1 LWGVTFLNED
11 QYESHSD
18 ILSDYLKSLFGIE
31 PLTTK
36 EEHALAERIQQGD
49 ENALNKLVKHNL
61 RFVVYLLRNTTAWR
75 YGKTPPEDLLAMGN
89 EQLVIS
95 ARRWIP
101 TNNARF
107 ATYARSFILRGVTRE
122 LDNTEKLIRLPINI
136 MEAIKKMNYNERAL
150 AQVLNRK
157 PKISEIATMMGV
169 SVEKVRQLQFH
180 LMREPISIDGKNNE
194 EAIHEDDI
202 E

>member
-1 LWGVTFLNED
+1 
-11 QYESHSD
+11 
-18 ILSDYLKSLFGIE
+18 
-31 PLTTK
+31 
-36 EEHALAERIQQGD
+36 
-49 ENALNKLVKHNL
+49 
-61 RFVVYLLRNTTAWR
+61 
-75 YGKTPPEDLLAMGN
+75 M
-89 EQLVIS
+89 
-95 ARRWIP
+95 
-101 TNNARF
+101 
-107 ATYARSFILRGVTRE
+107 
-122 LDNTEKLIRLPINI
+122 DNTEKLIRLPINI

-180 LMREPISIDGKNNE
+180 LMREPISIDGRNNE